1 MRILFIGDIVGKVG
15 RRMLSEH
22 LMNLK
27 KEHGAQIT
35 IVNGENAAHGK
46 GITERIYK
54 EILGYGADFVTLG
67 NHTFAKREIYDV
79 LDQNVRMI
87 RPANYPD
94 GAPGKGH
101 GVVNVNG
108 EQLLIMNLQGRSFM
122 PAIDCP
128 FRKADS
134 ILESVDADTVF
145 VDFHSET
152 TSESLAMGHY
162 LDGRADAVV
171 GTHTHVQTN
180 DEQVLP
186 NKTKYITD
194 VGMTGFR
201 DGILGIRKEEV
212 IDRFL
217 HQLPVR
223 HDVPEEGPGIL
234 SGILIDTKINKI
246 EKIRIEEKRAR
257 P

>member
-1 MRILFIGDIVGKVG
+1 MRILFIGDIVGKIG
-15 RRMLSEH
+15 RRMLQEH
-22 LMNLK
+22 LLELK
-27 KEHGAQIT
+27 RQHGAQVA

-46 GITERIYK
+46 GITEKIYK
-54 EILGYGADFVTLG
+54 ELLTAGADFITLG
-67 NHTFAKREIYDV
+67 NHAFAKRDV
-79 LDQNVRMI
+79 YEFLDEDIRMV
-87 RPANYPD
+87 RPANFPE
-94 GAPGKGH
+94 GAPGKGY

-108 EQLLIMNLQGRSFM
+108 VKLLIMNLQGRSFM
-122 PAIDCP
+122 DAIDCP
-128 FRKADS
+128 FRKADA
-134 ILESVDADTVF
+134 ILDAVDADEIF

-162 LDGRADAVV
+162 LDGRVDAVV

-186 NKTKYITD
+186 EGTKYITD

-212 IDRFL
+212 IERFL

-223 HDVPEEGPGIL
+223 HNVPEEGAGIL
-234 SGILIDTKINKI
+234 SGVIIDTKTNKI
-246 EKIRIEEKRAR
+246 DTIRIRE
-257 P
+257 

>member
-54 EILGYGADFVTLG
+54 EILGYGADFITLG
-67 NHTFAKREIYDV
+67 NHTFAKHEIYDV
-79 LDQNVRMI
+79 LDQDVRMI

-101 GVVNVNG
+101 GVVNING
-108 EQLLIMNLQGRSFM
+108 EKLLIMNLQGRSFM

-134 ILESVDADTVF
+134 ILADAEADTVF

-152 TSESLAMGHY
+152 TSESLAMGYY

-186 NKTKYITD
+186 EKTKYITD
-194 VGMTGFR
+194 VGMTGFK

-223 HDVPEEGPGIL
+223 HNVPEEGPGIL
-234 SGILIDTKINKI
+234 SGVIIDTKTNKI
-246 EKIRIEEKRAR
+246 DKIRIEDRKAR

>member
-15 RRMLSEH
+15 RRMLGEH

-27 KEHGAQIT
+27 KEHGAQIA

-54 EILGYGADFVTLG
+54 ELLSYGADFITLG

-79 LDQNVRMI
+79 LDQDVRMI

-108 EQLLIMNLQGRSFM
+108 EKLLILNLQGRSFM

-134 ILESVDADTVF
+134 ILADVDADTVF

-194 VGMTGFR
+194 VGMTGFK

-223 HDVPEEGPGIL
+223 HNVPEEGAGIL
-234 SGILIDTKINKI
+234 SGVIIDTKSNKI
-246 EKIRIEEKRAR
+246 DKIRIEEKKAR

>member
-1 MRILFIGDIVGKVG
+1 MRILFIGDIVGKIG
-15 RRMLSEH
+15 RRMLKEH
-22 LMNLK
+22 LMKLK

-54 EILGYGADFVTLG
+54 ELLGYGADFITLG

-79 LDQNVRMI
+79 LDQDVRMI

-94 GAPGKGH
+94 GTPGDGH

-108 EQLLIMNLQGRSFM
+108 ERLLIMNLQGRSFM

-128 FRKADS
+128 FRKADA
-134 ILESVDADTVF
+134 ILESVKADTVF

-162 LDGRADAVV
+162 LDGRVDAVV

-194 VGMTGFR
+194 VGMTGFK

-223 HDVPEEGPGIL
+223 HNVPDEGAGIL
-234 SGILIDTKINKI
+234 SGVIIDTKMNKI
-246 EKIRIEEKRAR
+246 DKIRIEERKGR